1 MFIALPF
8 TAGKGQRQPQFM
20 CRRMHQ
26 MCAQIE
32 GRKFQHTLQC
42 GWMDRGIATLPEM
55 SVTKGQ
61 LLCEFTL
68 GVVSRELIF
77 TDIEGRVVV
86 AQG

>member
-1 MFIALPF
+1 
-8 TAGKGQRQPQFM
+8 
-20 CRRMHQ
+20 
-26 MCAQIE
+26 
-32 GRKFQHTLQC
+32 
-42 GWMDRGIATLPEM
+42 MDRGIATLPEM
-55 SVTKGQ
+55 SVTKGR